1 MTQLALTFTVIAIL
15 AAIFAFWLNTRKGK
29 NGSLICKID
38 IMVAL

>member
-29 NGSLICKID
+29 KWLANL
-38 IMVAL
+38 